1 VKTETSTVDPR
12 WRCLD
17 ERHKTR
23 YEAFETPMFTYPAE
37 TSKRSLTCSDRL
49 GRNLLIGLIP

>member
-1 VKTETSTVDPR
+1 VKTETSTVDPW

-23 YEAFETPMFTYPAE
+23 YEASDTPMFTYPAKDLE
-37 TSKRSLTCSDRL
+37 EILDLL
-49 GRNLLIGLIP
+49 G